1 MVDLPVY
8 GRESRF
14 NEHCPAV
21 GPGRTWNPYPKKH
34 TFCRLTRFTLLG
46 AGTGIITT
54 LAGANPLFGL
64 AFLAVGYGID
74 KNKKKA

>member
-1 MVDLPVY
+1 MVWWVL
-8 GRESRF
+8 
-14 NEHCPAV
+14 
-21 GPGRTWNPYPKKH
+21 KKGA
-34 TFCRLTRFTLLG
+34 TMRFTLLG

>member
-1 MVDLPVY
+1 MPGGGGVFAGMVGLKK
-8 GRESRF
+8 
-14 NEHCPAV
+14 
-21 GPGRTWNPYPKKH
+21 GPTM
-34 TFCRLTRFTLLG
+34 RFTLLG